1 MKMYWRI
8 IMVLIWGF
16 IIGTVMATKGFDP
29 QPAYQILSLW
39 GKFKVMSFI
48 SALIYLGYLAGE
60 ESKRIK

>member
-1 MKMYWRI
+1 
-8 IMVLIWGF
+8 MVLIWGF